1 MPSLTTP
8 YACFF
13 DPDHAAMETA
23 AQAFAARDADRGTIR
38 TRVAALG
45 RAGLLDAVGRGDV
58 RTLAVRRGA
67 LAYADALDDLAFIV
81 QELGGFP
88 LYTAGVEGAILSRA
102 RAGEVVLCFAM
113 TEPDA
118 GSDVGAMA
126 TQAERDGHGY
136 RLTGIK
142 HLISNAPD
150 ADHAVVFAKLGGDA
164 AAAGSGGKPAPGGR
178 IAAFIVDA
186 PVSESQAVAGH
197 SIGRIILDG
206 TPARLIT
213 ERGGALALSTLE
225 RCRPTVGLAAWGLA
239 RHGFDVT
246 LERLRGRQQFGKALA
261 AQPVVAARVADM
273 ALELEQAALAALW
286 ACWSRDTTPAHQ
298 RTGYMSAIGKLTATE
313 AAGRVLDQCVQLWG
327 GLGVDESSVVQ
338 QLWRDARPLRIYEGA
353 TDVLKTV
360 IAEHW
365 LTA

>member
-13 DPDHAAMETA
+13 DPEHAALEVA
-23 AQAFAARDADRGTIR
+23 ARAFATRDGERGPIHA
-38 TRVAALG
+38 RVAALG

-88 LYTAGVEGAILSRA
+88 LHTAGVEGQILSGA
-102 RAGEVVLCFAM
+102 RAGDAVLCFAM
-113 TEPDA
+113 TEPEA
-118 GSDVGAMA
+118 GSDVGAM
-126 TQAERDGHGY
+126 TTYAERDGHGY

-150 ADHAVVFAKLGGDA
+150 ADHAVVFGKLGRQ
-164 AAAGSGGKPAPGGR
+164 AGAR

-186 PVSESQAVAGH
+186 PTTQAQTVAGH
-197 SIGRIILDG
+197 SIGRIILDA
-206 TPARLIT
+206 TPARLIA
-213 ERGGALALSTLE
+213 ERGGALALGTLE

-239 RHGFDVT
+239 RRGFDVT
-246 LERLRGRQQFGKALA
+246 VERLKERRQFGQPLA

-273 ALELEQAALAALW
+273 ALDLEQAALAALW
-286 ACWSRDTTPAHQ
+286 ACWTRDTTPADQ
-298 RTGYMSAIGKLTATE
+298 RTGYMSAVGKLTATE

-327 GLGVDESSVVQ
+327 GLGVEESSLVQ

-360 IAEHW
+360 IAERW
-365 LTA
+365 LG